1 MDFQFVATIDFIT
14 SERYSTTRVF
24 SFDNFKCNVLEDRSF
39 LKIHPRKFDKCEC
52 NWNVPA
58 CTYRVQR
65 TSSKKP
71 QRQKERGRERF
82 GKLSCCEGQHLRSS

>member
-39 LKIHPRKFDKCEC
+39 
-52 NWNVPA
+52 
-58 CTYRVQR
+58 
-65 TSSKKP
+65 
-71 QRQKERGRERF
+71 
-82 GKLSCCEGQHLRSS
+82 